1 MLSNAVTLSLLTV
14 VSGYIIFR
22 KLPTKLQAAVM
33 KWPAV
38 TDIIALLGTYLL
50 FGGTV
55 TALIA
60 GALTSV
66 LVSALLHIA
75 LFPEDFEWL
84 FDTLDKLKGLIEKSK
99 ELLKDFNNSYRE
111 MKDTHPEG

>member
-14 VSGYIIFR
+14 VSGYIIFK
-22 KLPTKLQAAVM
+22 KLPPKLQSAVL
-33 KWPAV
+33 KFPAV

-75 LFPEDFEWL
+75 LFPDDFEWL
-84 FDTLDKLKGLIEKSK
+84 FDTLDKFKGLIEKLKSMLK
-99 ELLKDFNNSYRE
+99 EFNQSYKDMKNSE
-111 MKDTHPEG
+111 PA